1 MTKTLSELE
10 VGDTARVQGYQADND
25 YVARLVRLGLIPG
38 TELTIKRRA
47 PLGDPIQISFRGY
60 SLVLRPAEA
69 TDLLL
74 EVIESK

>member
-1 MTKTLSELE
+1 MAKTLSELK
-10 VGDTARVQGYQADND
+10 VGDTARVQGYRADTD

-69 TDLLL
+69 RHMLL
-74 EVIESK
+74 EVVEAK